1 MPAVQQV
8 HFFRYFHIVWFSC
21 LTEARRLNDVYK
33 INMSEGDLRGSSVA
47 ELSPGIVSSVVSSSP
62 SEGRDGIRNSQE
74 VGGHVQTSVTIDHTH
89 YSAILRNRRKQDE

>member
-1 MPAVQQV
+1 MPVVQQL

-33 INMSEGDLRGSSVA
+33 INMSEADLRGFSVA

-74 VGGHVQTSVTIDHTH
+74 VGGHVQTSVTIYHTH
-89 YSAILRNRRKQDE
+89 YGAILRNRRKQDE